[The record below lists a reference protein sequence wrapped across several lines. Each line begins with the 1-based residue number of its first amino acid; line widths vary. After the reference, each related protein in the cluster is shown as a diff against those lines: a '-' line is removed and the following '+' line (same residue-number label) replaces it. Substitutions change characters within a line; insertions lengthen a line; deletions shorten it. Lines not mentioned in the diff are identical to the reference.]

1 MRDRY
6 LFSADRKATEYRTIL
21 EITPG
26 HARLVTP
33 SATGRMLRWIL
44 SIVLFGFYT
53 TVVAVAVLGVLM
65 VGLSPLLPS
74 WAAFVLFGVVW
85 VAGLFLFFG
94 WWDRQSLPLLAD
106 APYQASDLILMGATS
121 YGTFQDVRAKTLRG
135 EEFHLIVDAR
145 APRFWEAVRLLE
157 GQVTPAP

>member
-74 WAAFVLFGVVW
+74 WAAFVLSGVVW

-94 WWDRQSLPLLAD
+94 WWDRQTLPLLAD